1 MVKSTSCSSRSP
13 EFNFQQ
19 LLGNSKSPMVESDI
33 CFCDADI
40 QEDRALIYIKAN
52 TPKKNSMGVYR
63 KAKFTPK

>member
-1 MVKSTSCSSRSP
+1 
-13 EFNFQQ
+13 
-19 LLGNSKSPMVESDI
+19 MVESDI